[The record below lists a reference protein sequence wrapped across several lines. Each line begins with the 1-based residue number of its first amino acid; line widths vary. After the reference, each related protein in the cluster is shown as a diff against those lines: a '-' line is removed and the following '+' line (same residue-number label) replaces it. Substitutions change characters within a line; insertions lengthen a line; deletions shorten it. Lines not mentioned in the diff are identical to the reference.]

1 MINAKLLLLVVASV
15 ALSSVAQIALKMG
28 MSRGSVQEAQGA
40 GGSFGLILN
49 ALAEPFVL
57 GGLACYGF
65 GALLWLFVLAKLD
78 VSMAYPFVGLGFI
91 LTMILGAMVLNEQVG
106 ALRILGTVLVVAGVV
121 LVAKS

>member
-1 MINAKLLLLVVASV
+1 MASV

>member
-15 ALSSVAQIALKMG
+15 ALSSVAQIALKIG
-28 MSRGSVQEAQGA
+28 MSRSSVQEAQGA
-40 GGSFGLILN
+40 GNSFGLVLS

-91 LTMILGAMVLNEQVG
+91 LTMILGVMVLNEQVG
-106 ALRILGTVLVVAGVV
+106 TLRILGTVLVVAGVV